1 MSVIRMTRKVSMSV
15 GNNYHTSVTRVPT
28 CLYCLYCLHCSG
40 TPGRGGGGSRGGSRG
55 VTPQPPGGN
64 SLSDMDT
71 MFDDVV
77 QYLKKALEMN
87 FFNHLNSGQATPEA
101 TLPRSP
107 RPPPPCQRQHQLLHP
122 STHGRPNCRGPKLR

>member
-15 GNNYHTSVTRVPT
+15 GNNYHTSVTRVAT
-28 CLYCLYCLHCSG
+28 CFHCLHCSG

-64 SLSDMDT
+64 YSSSSDMET

-77 QYLKKALEMN
+77 QVLKKAPDYL
-87 FFNHLNSGQATPEA
+87 GK
-101 TLPRSP
+101 
-107 RPPPPCQRQHQLLHP
+107 C
-122 STHGRPNCRGPKLR
+122 